1 MNQQSID
8 FIIDNSRKK
17 SEEIHP
23 KGIQE
28 KTLNLILEYLKKN
41 EETWMTGDEIAGKI
55 GLTSVTVRR
64 YMNYLTESGMVVS
77 EMNYE
82 TGGRPCMMYRV

>member
-1 MNQQSID
+1 MYATFKRYTQNT
-8 FIIDNSRKK
+8 RKK
-17 SEEIHP
+17 NEELYP

-28 KTLNLILEYLKKN
+28 KTLLRIMELLNLNKEIWLAGE
-41 EETWMTGDEIAGKI
+41 EIAEMS

-64 YMNYLTESGMVVS
+64 YMHYLVESGKAIC

-82 TGGRPCMMYRV
+82 TGGRPCMKYRGN